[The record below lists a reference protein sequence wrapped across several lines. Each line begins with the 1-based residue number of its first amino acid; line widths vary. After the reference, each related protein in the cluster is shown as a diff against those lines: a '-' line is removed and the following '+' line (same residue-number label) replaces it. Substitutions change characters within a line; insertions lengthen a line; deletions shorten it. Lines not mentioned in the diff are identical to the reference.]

1 MEFLIPSFLA
11 GALTILAPCTLTL
24 LPVMIG
30 GSVTEKNPLK
40 PLVVGLSLGVSVF
53 VFTLLLKV
61 GTDLVDI
68 NEYYLRA
75 ASSIIILLLG
85 LTMIFPSLWD
95 QLQVNL
101 GLYKSEQL
109 VEKAKEKGDG
119 FLGAVLLGAA
129 LGPVFSTCSPTY
141 FYILGTVLPQ
151 DFWLGVLNLL
161 VYSLGLVVV
170 LVAIGYGGRAVVQR
184 LKFAANPTGWFRR
197 TLGILLVIV
206 GILFLTGWDKVL
218 ETWILDLGTNG
229 YFLIDIERGLMD
241 GFRS

>member
-11 GALTILAPCTLTL
+11 GALTILAPCTVTL

-40 PLVVGLSLGVSVF
+40 PLIVALSLGASVF
-53 VFTLLLKV
+53 IFTLLLKV
-61 GTDLVDI
+61 GTDFIAID
-68 NEYYLRA
+68 EYALRF
-75 ASSIIILLLG
+75 ASSIIILSLG
-85 LTMIFPSLWD
+85 LTMVFPTLWNR
-95 QLQVNL
+95 LQVRL
-101 GLYKSEQL
+101 GLYKSEKL
-109 VEKAKEKGDG
+109 IEKAKEKDG

-151 DFWLGVLNLL
+151 DFGLGLMNLF
-161 VYSLGLVVV
+161 VYSIGLVVV

-206 GILFLTGWDKVL
+206 GFLFLTGWDKTIEV
-218 ETWILDLGTNG
+218 WILDLDQNG
-229 YFLIDIERGLMD
+229 YFLIDIERSLME
-241 GFRS
+241 GVR